1 MNATQLTLRE
11 PDSSVIVIPLTPQ
24 AMVKAFGVDTTI
36 FALRRTMNVMT
47 MRIDGGPAVRIRV
60 IR

>member
-11 PDSSVIVIPLTPQ
+11 PDASITVIPLTPQ
-24 AMVKAFGVDTTI
+24 AIVRIYGVDTSI
-36 FALRRTMNVMT
+36 YALHRGMTAST

-60 IR
+60 LR